1 MAETYHI
8 LNYKEVPLKTLTI
21 LVKGLRADSRLMMAM
36 TKTTVDMNTYL
47 QAGILDRLSFLAWA
61 KTKDGQKNQNR
72 PESVVDALTNSEKPK
87 KSYGASTGEEYEKLR
102 KEMIKKVRENNGDG
116 HR

>member
-1 MAETYHI
+1 MAETYNI
-8 LNYKEVPLKTLTI
+8 LNYKEVPLKTLRI
-21 LVKGLRADSRLMMAM
+21 LVKGLRADSRLMMAI

-72 PESVVDALTNSEKPK
+72 PQSVVDALSTSEKPK
-87 KSYGASTGEEYEKLR
+87 KSYGVSTGEEYEKLR
-102 KEMIKKVRENNGDG
+102 KEMIKKVREHNGD
-116 HR
+116 